1 MRTTAKVDYA
11 VRAGV
16 ALALAATEAAARGDG
31 SRPEPVKAHILA
43 AEEDIPPK
51 FLESILADLKRAQL
65 VASQR
70 GAVGGYRLA
79 RPAGEISVADIIRA
93 VEGPLADVRGERPED
108 LVYRDGLG
116 SLQRMWVALRAN
128 LRAVLEQTTLA
139 HLADGALA
147 PEVDA
152 LADDPDAWAPH

>member
-16 ALALAATEAAARGDG
+16 ALALAAAAAEADG
-31 SRPEPVKAHILA
+31 GRPEPMKAHVLA

-79 RPAGEISVADIIRA
+79 RPAADISVADVIRA

-108 LVYRDGLG
+108 LDYREGLEG
-116 SLQRMWVALRAN
+116 LQRMWIALRAN
-128 LRAVLEQTTLA
+128 LRAVLEQTS
-139 HLADGALA
+139 LADLAAGALDPA
-147 PEVDA
+147 VDA

>member
-16 ALALAATEAAARGDG
+16 ALALTAARAEADG
-31 SRPEPVKAHILA
+31 GRPEPMKAHVLA
-43 AEEDIPPK
+43 AEEQIPPK

-79 RPAGEISVADIIRA
+79 RPAAEITVADIIRA

-108 LVYRDGLG
+108 IAYREGLEA
-116 SLQRMWVALRAN
+116 LQRMWVALRAN
-128 LRAVLEQTTLA
+128 LRSVLERTTLA
-139 HLADGALA
+139 DLAAGALA

-152 LADDPDAWAPH
+152 LADDPGAWDPH

>member
-16 ALALAATEAAARGDG
+16 ALALTAARAEAGG
-31 SRPEPVKAHILA
+31 ARPEPMKAHVLA
-43 AEEDIPPK
+43 AEEQIPPK

-65 VASQR
+65 VSSQR

-79 RPAGEISVADIIRA
+79 RPASEITVADVIRA

-108 LVYRDGLG
+108 IEYREGLEA
-116 SLQRMWVALRAN
+116 LQRMWVALRTN
-128 LRAVLEQTTLA
+128 LRAVLERTTLA
-139 HLADGALA
+139 DLAAGALDPSVDGLADQPGAW
-147 PEVDA
+147 
-152 LADDPDAWAPH
+152 DPH